1 MSAPLAIVEK
11 LRATKGTVDSRVTQ
25 PVNPDG
31 PEAAD
36 TIEALYEALAAMVK
50 WNIKRGPF
58 DEPLGESEQEDEVNT
73 AVAALSKARGEQ

>member
-1 MSAPLAIVEK
+1 MSAPLAICEK
-11 LRATKGTVDSRVTQ
+11 LREIVGFIPTSVEAKVAG
-25 PVNPDG
+25 
-31 PEAAD
+31 EAAD
-36 TIEALYEALAAMVK
+36 TIEALYEALAAMVE